1 MFKEFKDFMIA
12 IGFCLL
18 GTVLVTALSAV
29 AIYLANIIF

>member
-1 MFKEFKDFMIA
+1 MFKDFMIA

-18 GTVLVTALSAV
+18 GAVTVTALSTV